1 MDSKRLCRDFAKG
14 NCRWKNCKFVHAS
27 NGQSQSHSPTIP
39 ASPASQVQRP
49 EPLPQRSCILPN
61 ADKEFRA
68 WQNSIPLRS
77 TVTRPS
83 SGKKTTLFQKAR
95 ELIGSDASIRQEVIR
110 TLASEDGLRLIL
122 DLVQENFEEMNAAT
136 RDLLFKTQVLP
147 FLETITNPEVAS
159 SLVLEQAV
167 GTIYNVL
174 FGLDGSRAARWLNFI
189 CGVLEIDTTNEG
201 SAMLLEASLHTFS
214 RIADLNST
222 APVQDCLHAVA
233 QRFETVLTAMNDKN
247 GMSGRLY
254 QSRMHLDR
262 LLQRMETGNS
272 LSTGTTENKV
282 KNESNVAFVA
292 NRETPGGR
300 HNNDFDDIC
309 QIKIMP
315 TFEEICSLRGEYLP
329 VNNPLQWHIDG
340 VDGLLDRNFRLLRE
354 DTVGQLRDAIHH
366 ELSPRAQRSQL
377 RRFVYPNSIVVK
389 LEFNWLWGFYFE
401 VDFPQPAGV
410 RNFTPKAR
418 ETWWQNSKRLQPG
431 ALVCLIVQKDVVVF
445 CTVTHR
451 DMSPRYRKDTPSQ
464 DHVPPENKANPRTLW
479 KSATR
484 GSVML
489 MPVDSRCNNTQV
501 VLDLFDS
508 KKANMSLVEF
518 PGVIL
523 PAFEPALRALQSMKR
538 TKNLP
543 FSELFVPWTF
553 DDFNLFDMAPPLYAL
568 QPGFAFNLRCLMKN
582 DTNFYVRVDQPSN
595 VKYVQDNSTL
605 DGAQAHALISCLKRK
620 LGLIQGPPGTGKS
633 YTGVALI
640 KVLLANKDAAAGGNL
655 GPILCVTYT
664 NHALDQLLES
674 LLDNK
679 VTSQIVRIGSQS
691 KSERLERFNLHI
703 VARDTPR
710 TKMEK
715 KERWSTAEI
724 LSYCEEDFRALDL
737 KNEVSIARLK
747 SYIQRTNPSQ
757 HNQLFSLVQEDGS
770 LRVQKDNPQTA
781 INSWVDSAPAGSAR
795 ARPVEELKN
804 INVFEMSREE
814 RQLLYNRWCH
824 DYRAEVEE
832 RVRRIVSSHEI
843 AKKGYDSVQDEM
855 HLRCLAEADVIGI
868 TTAGLARR
876 LDMFRRLQCK
886 FMLCEEAGEVLES
899 HILTAFL
906 PSVEHAVLIGDQQQL
921 RPQVQNYD
929 LSSENHRGGAQYS
942 LDISLFERLVS
953 SNKSPMDCGAPF
965 STLETQRRMHPSIAR
980 LVRKTLYPSLKDA
993 PSVSEYPE
1001 IMGMRKRLF
1010 WLDHR
1015 HQEGGSDGDSMSTSH
1030 WNSHEIDMTVAL
1042 VNHLVQQG
1050 EYKHG
1055 DIAVLTPYLGQLHR
1069 LRKRFDELF
1078 AIMVGNRD
1086 RVELKQAGFAGYETK
1101 DKPTIKAALSE
1112 TLRMATVDNF
1122 QGEEAKVV
1130 VISLVRSNAKNQCGF
1145 LRTSNRINVLLSRA
1159 QHGMYI
1165 IGNSQT
1171 SIHVPMWAQVV
1182 KILRQEHNIGK
1193 ALELQCPRH
1202 PDTPIVVSTP
1212 EDFPKFSP
1220 EGGCNLRCVNRLR
1233 CGHACIQKCHSD
1245 VLHNAVFCLEPCPRS
1260 LGGCNH
1266 PCPKRCGDRCPEKC
1280 MVNVYQKDRT
1290 LLCGHPMPDLPCWQD
1305 QDISKHKTIAAS
1317 LNAAASFLV
1326 DTYARRFVTAASP
1339 KDLRASQLIME
1350 IANNGVIEINL
1361 HALIPATF
1369 LATLRSPVL
1378 HAKLLARCTAA
1389 IPSAHENAMSHV
1401 LPARKKNVFQR
1412 VLTASVQCRVQPLV
1426 TMFHVPSDA
1435 RRSSNVGTSAL
1446 DFILGET
1453 YREINLDENPCVFPK
1468 CGHFLTI
1475 ENMDAQMDMAS
1486 YYDVDASG
1494 KPVSICVSL
1503 APFSIQDI
1511 KTCATCRGPLRDISR
1526 YGRLVRRAILDEST
1540 KKLIIFLNQEYV
1552 PLAQELPQ
1560 LVRELHECDGQRMY
1574 PWPAVIEISGARS
1587 HQIQSMGEIIES
1599 TNPGRWDAILDLRKR
1614 VDLYRRHVKPE
1625 EQPFER
1631 VRRMI
1636 ENARQRQGLTTN
1648 PKHVDNVLQTK
1659 GFLQGTALLIR
1670 LDIALIVDLLDL
1682 GSQGR
1687 PHLVAPRFELDLQ
1700 KMKDDCQTLIRHAAS
1715 HHRLL
1720 QQAEGHIFLAQ
1731 LYALERAHCL
1741 TPEKRNNILMHGQA
1755 SIQKAKGLCD
1765 AHPGQTRGLADEVH
1779 SVEKMLRGGTFYTII
1794 TNEERMS
1801 VLSAMAQEFRGTGHW
1816 YYCRN
1821 GHPFTIG
1828 DCGLA
1833 REISRCPECDAP
1845 VGGESSELA
1854 DGVRL
1859 AVDWDLDRER
1869 LNL

>member
-1 MDSKRLCRDFAKG
+1 M
-14 NCRWKNCKFVHAS
+14 
-27 NGQSQSHSPTIP
+27 
-39 ASPASQVQRP
+39 
-49 EPLPQRSCILPN
+49 PN

-233 QRFETVLTAMNDKN
+233 QRFETVLTSMNDKN

-1305 QDISKHKTIAAS
+1305 QDISKVRCLVPVDKTILGCSHTTS
-1317 LNAAASFLV
+1317 LPCHIDVEAQ
-1326 DTYARRFVTAASP
+1326 DYRC
-1339 KDLRASQLIME
+1339 
-1350 IANNGVIEINL
+1350 
-1361 HALIPATF
+1361 
-1369 LATLRSPVL
+1369 LA
-1378 HAKLLARCTAA
+1378 
-1389 IPSAHENAMSHV
+1389 
-1401 LPARKKNVFQR
+1401 
-1412 VLTASVQCRVQPLV
+1412 QCRSLLPCGHLCKKICYRCITKGPESVPANHGNCEQRCDRNQSTCAHTCSIPCHAEKPCPPCKAPCEVHCGHSKCPRKCYEPCTPCAEEKCLSACPHSV
-1426 TMFHVPSDA
+1426 CSMPCAAPCDHVPCSK
-1435 RRSSNVGTSAL
+1435 RCEKKLECGHQCPSVCGEKCPSSSFCQTCGNEDIHNHQV

-1614 VDLYRRHVKPE
+1614 VDLYRHHVKPE